1 MIDLVS
7 LGQKPKN
14 AGTFVPFRF
23 REVGG
28 DVLLTNGL
36 GDWIFVKKDELAAMY
51 KGEVGEGSGLYDR
64 LAARNFVKAKVD
76 VAAQA
81 DRMARKKRFLD
92 YGPNLHVMVVTLR
105 CNESC
110 VYCHASRADMD
121 AVHTDMTKEVAEKS
135 VELALQSTS
144 PSITIEFQG
153 GEPLVNFEGIKHI
166 VETARQKN
174 RAYGK
179 QLEFT
184 MVSNLAMM
192 TDEKLAWLIDN
203 KVQICTSIDGPE
215 ALHNKQRILAG
226 GNAYREATKWIEK
239 INKAYEKLGLDP
251 VLYHVEALLTT
262 TRGLLPYPK
271 QVVDTYVELGCRAL
285 FIRPVDPF
293 GWAQRTAKTV
303 EYPRSEY
310 LDFYRTATDYVLEL
324 NKKGVQVL
332 ERYGAIFLTKILGDD
347 EPNFLDVRNPG
358 GAAIGQL
365 AYSYDGK
372 IFTSDEGRMVH
383 QMGDSFF
390 QIGDVFTSTYRQLM
404 THPTTRAMTLASNL
418 DAQPD
423 CVSCTYNP
431 YCGVVPEHNYRT
443 QGSIFGRQRESQLCA
458 VHKGIQDYL
467 FDKLREN
474 DPDTVEI
481 LRRWTTV
488 RPRTHFVQASAAS

>member
-7 LGQKPKN
+7 LRAKPQS
-14 AGTFVPFRF
+14 AAMFVPLRY

-28 DVLLTNGL
+28 DVLLTNPF
-36 GDWIFVKKDELAAMY
+36 GDWLFVTKEELAGMF
-51 KGEVGEGSGLYDR
+51 KGEVGEGSALYER
-64 LAARNFVKAKVD
+64 LASRNFIKARVD
-76 VAAQA
+76 VALQA

-92 YGPNLHVMVVTLR
+92 YGPNLHAMVVTLR

-121 AVHTDMTKEVAEKS
+121 AVHTDMTFEVAEKS

-153 GEPLVNFEGIKHI
+153 GEPLVHFDCVKHI

-184 MVSNLAMM
+184 MVSNLALMN
-192 TDEKLAWLIDN
+192 DERLAWLVDN

-215 ALHNKQRILAG
+215 AMHNKQRILAG

-239 INKAYEKLGLDP
+239 INKAYVNLGLDP

-262 TRGLLPYPK
+262 TRALLPYPK
-271 QVVDTYVELGCRAL
+271 EIVDTYVELGCRAL
-285 FIRPVDPF
+285 FVRPVDPF

-303 EYPRSEY
+303 EYPRSDY
-310 LDFYRTATDYVLEL
+310 LAFYRAATDYVLEL

-332 ERYGAIFLTKILGDD
+332 ERYAAIFLTKILGDE

-358 GAAIGQL
+358 GAVIGQV
-365 AYSYDGK
+365 AYSYDGS
-372 IFTSDEGRMVH
+372 IFTSDEGRMVA
-383 QMGDSFF
+383 QMGDPFF
-390 QIGDVFTSTYRQLM
+390 RVGSVFDTTYRQLM
-404 THPTTRAMTLASNL
+404 THPTTRSLTLASNL

-431 YCGVVPEHNYRT
+431 YCGIVPEHAYRT
-443 QGSIFGRQRESQLCA
+443 QGSIFGRMRESQMCA

-467 FDKLREN
+467 FEKLRED
-474 DPDTVEI
+474 DPATVEI
-481 LRRWTTV
+481 LRRWTTI

>member
-7 LGQKPKN
+7 LRTKPK
-14 AGTFVPFRF
+14 GVDTWVPFRL
-23 REVGG
+23 REVSGA
-28 DVLLTNGL
+28 VLLTNGF
-36 GDWIFVKKDELAAMY
+36 GDWVFVTKDELAAMY
-51 KGEVGEGSGLYDR
+51 RGEVGDGSALYER
-64 LAARNFVKAKVD
+64 LATRNFVKARVD
-76 VAAQA
+76 VATQA

-92 YGPNLHVMVVTLR
+92 YGPNLHAMVVTLR

-121 AVHTDMTKEVAEKS
+121 AVHTDMTHEVADKA

-153 GEPLVNFEGIKHI
+153 GEPLVAFDVVKHI

-184 MVSNLAMM
+184 MVSNLALM
-192 TDEKLAWLIDN
+192 TDDKLAWLVDN

-226 GNAYREATKWIEK
+226 GNAYRETTKWIEK
-239 INKAYEKLGLDP
+239 INKAYEGLGLDP

-262 TRGLLPYPK
+262 TRALLPYPK
-271 QVVDTYVELGCRAL
+271 ELVDTYVDLGCRAL

-303 EYPRSEY
+303 DYPRADY
-310 LDFYRTATDYVLEL
+310 LDFYRRATDYVLDL

-332 ERYGAIFLTKILGDD
+332 ERYAAIFLTKILADE
-347 EPNFLDVRNPG
+347 EPNFLDIRNPG
-358 GAAIGQL
+358 GAVIGQV

-372 IFTSDEGRMVH
+372 IFTSDEGRMVA
-383 QMGDSFF
+383 QMGDPFF
-390 QIGDVFTSTYRQLM
+390 LLGTVFDTTYRQLM
-404 THPTTRAMTLASNL
+404 THPTTRALTLASNL

-431 YCGVVPEHNYRT
+431 YCGIVPEHAYRT
-443 QGSIFGRQRESQLCA
+443 QGSIFGRMRESQMCA

-467 FDKLREN
+467 FGKLRDD
-474 DPDTVEI
+474 DPQTVET

-488 RPRTHFVQASAAS
+488 RPRTHFVQATAAS